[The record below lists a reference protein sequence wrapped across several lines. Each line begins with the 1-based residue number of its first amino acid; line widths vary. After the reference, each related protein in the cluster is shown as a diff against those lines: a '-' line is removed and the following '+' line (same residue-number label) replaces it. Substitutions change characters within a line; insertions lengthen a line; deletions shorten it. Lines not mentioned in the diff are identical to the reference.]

1 MIKFFNSISTTIV
14 FIFVLYLLGC
24 STDNSSRDKVSK
36 IDELMTTVY
45 EYGQFNGSV
54 LVAENGKVIYNKGFG
69 FANMAWNIPNNSNTK
84 FRIGSITKQ
93 FTSMVIMQLVDE
105 GKIDLDGILS
115 DYLPEYRKDTG
126 EKITIHHLLTH
137 TSGIPSYMGLPGFMS
152 DSTRNHYQ
160 IDYMVKNFHSGDL
173 EFEPGSKFNY
183 INTGYYLLAVIIEKV
198 TGKSFEE
205 NLQERILNPLQM
217 NNSGIDR
224 NEEILK
230 NRAAGYTKHLTGM
243 VNSSYFYMPN
253 ALGAGN
259 MYSTVEDLYL
269 WDRALYSEK
278 LLSKKYEDIM
288 FTPFLNNYAYAWVVR
303 TVALG
308 ESNDSVQVILHDGGI
323 NGFYTIII
331 RLIQKEHL
339 IVLFNNTGS
348 ANPVGMSKAIINVL
362 YDKPYKLPKISIA
375 ELLGKTIMDIDV
387 ESAIEQY
394 HELKTNQQDKYNF
407 VENELNSLGYQLLG
421 IKKIKEAIEIFKLNV
436 EEYPEV
442 SNPYDSLGEAYM
454 ISGDKVLSDK
464 YYAKSLELSR

>member
-1 MIKFFNSISTTIV
+1 MTKFFKSISAAII

-45 EYGQFNGSV
+45 ENGHFNGSV
-54 LVAENGKVIYNKGFG
+54 LVAENGKVIYSKGFG
-69 FANMAWNIPNNSNTK
+69 FANMAWNIPNKSNTI

-243 VNSSYFYMPN
+243 VNSSRSRQYVFY
-253 ALGAGN
+253 GG
-259 MYSTVEDLYL
+259 
-269 WDRALYSEK
+269 R
-278 LLSKKYEDIM
+278 
-288 FTPFLNNYAYAWVVR
+288 
-303 TVALG
+303 
-308 ESNDSVQVILHDGGI
+308 SVLMGS
-323 NGFYTIII
+323 GF
-331 RLIQKEHL
+331 
-339 IVLFNNTGS
+339 
-348 ANPVGMSKAIINVL
+348 
-362 YDKPYKLPKISIA
+362 
-375 ELLGKTIMDIDV
+375 
-387 ESAIEQY
+387 
-394 HELKTNQQDKYNF
+394 
-407 VENELNSLGYQLLG
+407 
-421 IKKIKEAIEIFKLNV
+421 IF
-436 EEYPEV
+436 
-442 SNPYDSLGEAYM
+442 
-454 ISGDKVLSDK
+454 
-464 YYAKSLELSR
+464 